1 MNVYREADKRLNS
14 VEKKLAAKQK
24 DIGNQTQIDDSDLLL
39 QSYEY
44 LLKQEEMT
52 MTLEEIQKNST
63 QTLQQVLEW
72 YNAYGELSPEKQK
85 RQNEIRALETAQ
97 ELEQFRVWL
106 KSTERKQFDIEY
118 TERHETARSNLPKT
132 VNDNISATS

>member
-24 DIGNQTQIDDSDLLL
+24 DIGNQTHIDDSDLLL

-52 MTLEEIQKNST
+52 MTLEEIQKNSM

-72 YNAYGELSPEKQK
+72 YNTYGELSPEEQK
-85 RQNEIRALETAQ
+85 LQNEIRAVETARG
-97 ELEQFRVWL
+97 LEQFRSWL
-106 KSTERKQFDIEY
+106 KSEERKQFDIDY
-118 TERHETARSNLPKT
+118 AIRHEAARSKLT
-132 VNDNISATS
+132 